1 MSLCVSAW
9 SAIKLNNY
17 PDFACNS
24 VTCVWSVYVRV
35 AVHDVARQ
43 TVARVCIDFVDRW
56 CCIACVAT
64 MRCALPFIRQTHY
77 MNITMQ
83 YAPHTHI
90 VCVVQLL
97 CTWHHTSTSIII
109 IIISA
114 TPDGHN
120 LLRIWRNVSGDWVA
134 SKWSVISVCV
144 VGEHV
149 IDFNIS
155 SFFTLIILRELQ
167 RN

>member
-35 AVHDVARQ
+35 AVHDAARQ

-83 YAPHTHI
+83 YAPPPPHTHC
-90 VCVVQLL
+90 VCCAIALHLTPYEYIHYYYHYIRHTRWAQFVANLKECEWWLSCVEMVRYKCL
-97 CTWHHTSTSIII
+97 CCWWACH
-109 IIISA
+109 
-114 TPDGHN
+114 
-120 LLRIWRNVSGDWVA
+120 W
-134 SKWSVISVCV
+134 
-144 VGEHV
+144 
-149 IDFNIS
+149 
-155 SFFTLIILRELQ
+155 LQ
-167 RN
+167 Y